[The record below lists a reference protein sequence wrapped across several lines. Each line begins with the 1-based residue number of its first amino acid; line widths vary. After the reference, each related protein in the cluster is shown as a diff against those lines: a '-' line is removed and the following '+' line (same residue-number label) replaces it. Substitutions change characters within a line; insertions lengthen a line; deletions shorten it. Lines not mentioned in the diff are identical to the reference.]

1 MFFLQTLI
9 FFDILCFKLNRR
21 GFTELPFSIINI
33 NFKLLIICIS
43 KIFLPLEGVEQFTY
57 IPKHYFEQE
66 WDFYRY
72 FGKYLKHLNHSIK
85 SIITYNYRLG
95 FLIQLNISEV
105 LIFFLRCLFIES
117 SWKCIIFYF
126 PDDMF
131 ALLVLFIIFD
141 VDESSLHRLKSFQN
155 EKVQTGDI
163 GSTFYQKWWIISSVS
178 GHFKLFLYP

>member
-1 MFFLQTLI
+1 M
-9 FFDILCFKLNRR
+9 
-21 GFTELPFSIINI
+21 
-33 NFKLLIICIS
+33 LIICIS

-105 LIFFLRCLFIES
+105 LIFFNVVYSLNPHKNASFFTVCVIGFVHYIWCRRKLPPQIEEFS
-117 SWKCIIFYF
+117 ER
-126 PDDMF
+126 
-131 ALLVLFIIFD
+131 
-141 VDESSLHRLKSFQN
+141 ESPNRGYRFNILSEMVNNFKR
-155 EKVQTGDI
+155 
-163 GSTFYQKWWIISSVS
+163 KWV
-178 GHFKLFLYP
+178 F

>member
-66 WDFYRY
+66 WDFYCICILE
-72 FGKYLKHLNHSIK
+72 KNHSIK

-95 FLIQLNISEV
+95 ILTQLNISEV
-105 LIFFLRCLFIES
+105 LIFFFTLFIHWILMKMHHFLLSGRHVCVIGFVHYIWCWRKLPPQIEEFSERES
-117 SWKCIIFYF
+117 PNRGYRFNILSEMVNNFK
-126 PDDMF
+126 
-131 ALLVLFIIFD
+131 
-141 VDESSLHRLKSFQN
+141 R
-155 EKVQTGDI
+155 
-163 GSTFYQKWWIISSVS
+163 KWV
-178 GHFKLFLYP
+178 F

>member
-43 KIFLPLEGVEQFTY
+43 KRFLPLEGVEQFTY

-66 WDFYRY
+66 WDFYMY

-105 LIFFLRCLFIES
+105 LIFFNVVYSLNPHKNASFFTFRTTCLRYWFC
-117 SWKCIIFYF
+117 
-126 PDDMF
+126 
-131 ALLVLFIIFD
+131 
-141 VDESSLHRLKSFQN
+141 SLYLMSTKAPSTDWRVFRTRKSKQ
-155 EKVQTGDI
+155 GI
-163 GSTFYQKWWIISSVS
+163 
-178 GHFKLFLYP
+178 

>member
-66 WDFYRY
+66 SMR
-72 FGKYLKHLNHSIK
+72 
-85 SIITYNYRLG
+85 
-95 FLIQLNISEV
+95 FLYVFWKKIIQLKV
-105 LIFFLRCLFIES
+105 L
-117 SWKCIIFYF
+117 
-126 PDDMF
+126 
-131 ALLVLFIIFD
+131 
-141 VDESSLHRLKSFQN
+141 
-155 EKVQTGDI
+155 
-163 GSTFYQKWWIISSVS
+163 
-178 GHFKLFLYP
+178 